1 MVNKYYQKTKKS
13 FEKKNLKCT
22 KISLKM
28 KTDEKMLGAETKIS
42 LIMKKEKKVE
52 DMRNHYLPHTK

>member
-42 LIMKKEKKVE
+42 LIMKKEKK
-52 DMRNHYLPHTK
+52 LKI